1 MKGRMRVAAVM
12 AALLIAVLSCNRPVS
27 IESPALVNP
36 VPAQATPPASTQAP
50 EVSDT
55 PAWTETPSETPPPS
69 LSPSETLTVTP
80 SVVTV
85 SVSGNTN
92 CRTGPG
98 TVYDLLDSLLVG
110 QTAEVV
116 GRDAEGQNWVIKM
129 PSNPARTCWL
139 WGRYATLSGNW
150 EALPIIEPPPTPT
163 PAPSF
168 TFSYDSW
175 GVGPGYQCFK
185 FNVKNTGSVTWESY
199 TITLHNGAHGTTATG
214 SGDEFIGSDNWCV
227 STGSQSD
234 LMPGETGTAGVQTSL
249 AYNPAGEAFDV
260 TLKLCSEDGLGGAC
274 KLKTINFTP

>member
-1 MKGRMRVAAVM
+1 MKGRMCVAAFV
-12 AALLIAVLSCNRPVS
+12 AALLVAMLSCNRPTSV
-27 IESPALVNP
+27 ETPAPANP
-36 VPAQATPPASTQAP
+36 QPDLPASTLAL
-50 EVSDT
+50 VSSDT
-55 PAWTETPSETPPPS
+55 PARTETPSETPLPS
-69 LSPSETLTVTP
+69 LTSTETCTPTP
-80 SVVTV
+80 SVVTL

-168 TFSYDSW
+168 SFSHDSW
-175 GVGPGYQCFK
+175 GVGPGYQCFM
-185 FNVKNTGSVTWESY
+185 FDVKNTGSVTWESY
-199 TITLHNGAHGTTATG
+199 TITLHNSAHGTTVAG
-214 SGDEFIGSDNWCV
+214 SSNEFIGYDSWCI
-227 STGSQSD
+227 STGSRSD
-234 LMPGETGTAGVQTSL
+234 LAPGETGTASVQTSL
-249 AYNPAGEAFDV
+249 AYNPAGEIFDV
-260 TLKLCSEDGLGGAC
+260 TLKLCSEDGLGGTC
-274 KLKTINFTP
+274 KSKTTDFTP